1 MRLKHHLQ
9 ISLFLWASLLCTE
22 GFAQMKAFECVAGQE
37 VSLERG
43 RELLTK
49 VQNEYA
55 SIEVLQGNF
64 QQDSYVAALDES
76 EVSSGEMW
84 FGKPGKMRWVY
95 AKPRAQTVV
104 INEGTLWLYQ
114 VENRQVII
122 DDIRKVLLSSLP
134 VSFMMGLGNVHRD
147 FELRGACKGS
157 EGVILRLVPQK
168 STKKGESEE
177 ALQGFELLVDEQR
190 ALPKGAKISSLGG
203 NVTAIL
209 FKNLLSKGVASDP
222 RRFVLEYPKGVD
234 VMDRRLAVEP

>member
-1 MRLKHHLQ
+1 MSLKHHLQ
-9 ISLFLWASLLCTE
+9 ISLFFWAALLCHE
-22 GFAQMKAFECVAGQE
+22 SRAQLKAFECVAGQE

-43 RELLTK
+43 RDLLTK

-55 SIEVLQGNF
+55 AIEVLQGNF

-76 EVSSGEMW
+76 EASSGEMW

-168 STKKGESEE
+168 STKTGEQEE
-177 ALQGFELLVDEQR
+177 ALQGFELLVDEER
-190 ALPKGAKISSLGG
+190 SLPKGAKISSLGG

-209 FKNLLSKGVASDP
+209 FKNLKSKGITSDP

-234 VMDRRLAVEP
+234 VMDRRLTVEP

>member
-9 ISLFLWASLLCTE
+9 ISLVFLGILFPGDGA
-22 GFAQMKAFECVAGQE
+22 AQMKAFECHAGQE

-55 SIEVLQGNF
+55 SIDVLQGNF

-76 EVSSGEMW
+76 EASSGEMW

-95 AKPRAQTVV
+95 SQPRAQTVV

-147 FELRGACKGS
+147 FELKGGCRGA

-168 STKKGESEE
+168 TSKKGEQEE
-177 ALQGFELLVDEQR
+177 AVEGFDLLVDEER

-209 FKNLLSKGVASDP
+209 FKNLKSKGVASDP

-234 VMDRRLAVEP
+234 VMDRRVSVEP